1 MNYAVLFQGQGKY
14 KTSYVKEMCEKYLE
28 AKEIWKQ
35 AAKILQFD
43 ILKILEETEDA
54 GTLPTVWAQPI
65 IFMMEYSAWYVFH
78 KGIDSK
84 PMYMAGHS
92 LGEYVALAAAGMLS
106 FEDALM
112 LVKARGEF
120 MDQNV
125 DGHEYGMLALLGCS
139 VEKAEELCIEAE
151 NNTNCKVYCANFNS
165 DSQIIVSGEK
175 KGIEYLSDHA
185 DIVTKRMALKKA
197 FHTPF
202 MKNAAEQFKSV
213 LSTVKFSKGDIEVIS
228 NVTAMPYQAE
238 WTIPELL
245 YRQIFTPV
253 HWNDIM
259 LYLRQKGVMVYLQ
272 ATKNKLFRNMSL
284 ECNEYA
290 QWGSLED
297 LSQNK
302 IVDYDTGYRKEKL
315 FSQNTIEFC
324 GAILKRMLTF
334 PWREPSEEKIR
345 SAQKECRKIEELS
358 KHSSFT
364 QKDAEICAYALRKI
378 FYLKGYSTEFTEQEI
393 TEIFRNYGINH
404 MLLVN

>member
-1 MNYAVLFQGQGKY
+1 MNYVVLFQGQGKY
-14 KTSYVKEMCEKYLE
+14 KTSYVKEMCAKYSE
-28 AKEIWKQ
+28 AKEIWEH
-35 AAKILQFD
+35 AAEILQFD
-43 ILKILEETEDA
+43 ILKLLEETEDA

-78 KGIDSK
+78 KRIDSK

-92 LGEYVALAAAGMLS
+92 LGEYVALTAAGMLS

-112 LVKARGEF
+112 LVRTRGEF

-139 VEKAEELCIEAE
+139 VAKAEELCIEAW
-151 NNTNCKVYCANFNS
+151 NKTNCKVYCANFNS

-175 KGIEYLSDHA
+175 KGIEYLADYA
-185 DIVTKRMALKKA
+185 DIVTKRLALKKA

-202 MKNAAEQFKSV
+202 MKNAAEQFKRV

-259 LYLRQKGVMVYLQ
+259 LYLRQKGASCIIQV
-272 ATKNKLFRNMSL
+272 
-284 ECNEYA
+284 
-290 QWGSLED
+290 
-297 LSQNK
+297 
-302 IVDYDTGYRKEKL
+302 
-315 FSQNTIEFC
+315 
-324 GAILKRMLTF
+324 
-334 PWREPSEEKIR
+334 
-345 SAQKECRKIEELS
+345 
-358 KHSSFT
+358 
-364 QKDAEICAYALRKI
+364 
-378 FYLKGYSTEFTEQEI
+378 
-393 TEIFRNYGINH
+393 
-404 MLLVN
+404 

>member
-1 MNYAVLFQGQGKY
+1 
-14 KTSYVKEMCEKYLE
+14 
-28 AKEIWKQ
+28 
-35 AAKILQFD
+35 
-43 ILKILEETEDA
+43 
-54 GTLPTVWAQPI
+54 
-65 IFMMEYSAWYVFH
+65 
-78 KGIDSK
+78 
-84 PMYMAGHS
+84 
-92 LGEYVALAAAGMLS
+92 
-106 FEDALM
+106 
-112 LVKARGEF
+112 

-139 VEKAEELCIEAE
+139 VAKAEELCIEAW
-151 NNTNCKVYCANFNS
+151 NKTNCKVYCANFNS

-175 KGIEYLSDHA
+175 KGIEYLADYA
-185 DIVTKRMALKKA
+185 DIVTKRLALKKA

-202 MKNAAEQFKSV
+202 MKNAAEQFKRV

-315 FSQNTIEFC
+315 SSQDTNEFC
-324 GAILKRMLTF
+324 GAILKRMITF
-334 PWREPSEEKIR
+334 PWRKSSEEKVR
-345 SAQKECRKIEELS
+345 SAQEECRKMEELS

-364 QKDAEICAYALRKI
+364 QKDAEICAYALREV
-378 FYLKGYSTEFTEQEI
+378 FCLKGYSTEFAEQEI
-393 TEIFRNYGINH
+393 TEIFRNYGINS
-404 MLLVN
+404 M